1 MRDGLN
7 ELLLL
12 AEEDIKWL
20 GDAALRFE
28 EMASQLHEPEKS
40 NWGSRAAAYRERAEV
55 HLAVVENLRHT
66 KQPAKSNIL
75 NRLIGGLG
83 APW

>member
-1 MRDGLN
+1 MRNGFD

-20 GDAALRFE
+20 DDAAQRFE
-28 EMASQLHEPEKS
+28 ELASQVDEPRKS
-40 NWGSRAAAYRERAEV
+40 DWDSHAAAYRERAEMHV
-55 HLAVVENLRHT
+55 AVVENLRHT
-66 KQPAKSNIL
+66 KRPAKSNIL